1 MYFDQRDSDIKC
13 EWGLPGIE
21 GLSPYSDVI
30 IIVDVL
36 SFSTCVDVAVKN
48 GALVYPYRW
57 RDGTAGAFTES
68 IGGTL
73 ARSRRQAQGG
83 YSLSPVSLLSIPA
96 GTRLVL
102 PSPNGSAL
110 STATG
115 QIRTFAGCLRNA
127 DAVAMAAEQIGKRIS
142 VIPAGEKWPD
152 GSLRPAIEDLIGAGA
167 IISHLSGKRSPEA
180 EMAVA
185 TFVSAQSHL
194 LQTLQQCGSGREVT
208 AIGFGSDIDLAV
220 ALNQSNYAP
229 LLREG
234 VYTSM

>member
-1 MYFDQRDSDIKC
+1 MYFDQRDFDIKC

-21 GLSPYSDVI
+21 HLSPYSDVI

-36 SFSTCVDVAVKN
+36 SFSTCVDVAVGN
-48 GALVYPYRW
+48 GAPVYPYRW
-57 RDGTAGAFTES
+57 RDGTAEAFTAS
-68 IGGTL
+68 IGGVL

-83 YSLSPVSLLSIPA
+83 YSLSPVSLLGIPF

-115 QIRTFAGCLRNA
+115 HLPTFAGCLRNA
-127 DAVAMAAEQIGKRIS
+127 RAVATAAEQIGKRIS

-152 GSLRPAIEDLIGAGA
+152 GNLRPAIEDLIGASA
-167 IISHLSGKRSPEA
+167 IISHLSGRRSPEA
-180 EMAVA
+180 EVAVA
-185 TFVSAQSHL
+185 AFTSVQSHL
-194 LQTLQQCGSGREVT
+194 LQTLQQCGSGREMID
-208 AIGFGSDIDLAV
+208 IGFGSDIDLAV
-220 ALNQSNYAP
+220 ALNQSNCAP

-234 VYTSM
+234 AYTSG

>member
-1 MYFDQRDSDIKC
+1 MYFDQRDFDIKC
-13 EWGLPGIE
+13 EWELPGIE
-21 GLSPYSDVI
+21 RLSPYSDVI

-57 RDGTAGAFTES
+57 RDGTAEAFAAS
-68 IGGTL
+68 IGGVL
-73 ARSRRQAQGG
+73 ARSRRQACGG

-115 QIRTFAGCLRNA
+115 QLPTFAGCLRNA
-127 DAVAMAAEQIGKRIS
+127 RAVAMAAEQTGKRIS

-152 GSLRPAIEDLIGAGA
+152 GNLRPAIEDLIGAGA

-180 EMAVA
+180 EVAVA
-185 TFVSAQSHL
+185 AFISAQSHL
-194 LQTLQQCGSGREVT
+194 LQTFQQCGSGREMID
-208 AIGFGSDIDLAV
+208 IGFGSDIDLAV
-220 ALNQSNYAP
+220 ALNQSNCAP

-234 VYTSM
+234 AYMSM